1 MQLKFSEAVGFLGV
15 PEATARRWIKNRGLP
30 VHRVD
35 ERLFVNP
42 VELWEWATEQ
52 QLPVSP
58 DLLTHA
64 LRERVSVPP
73 ISTLL
78 QSGGIHHAVPGA
90 SAAAVLHAV
99 VARLPLPAQVDRAF
113 LATALT
119 AREAMGSTGVGY
131 GIAIPHVRNPI
142 LLHVE
147 EPFVSLALLAHP
159 VDFGA
164 ADGRPVHAL
173 FTVISPTV
181 PTHLRILAQLSLLLR
196 DESLRRLLERNAPDP
211 ELMAH
216 IGGLEHP
223 DPGAPAS
230 ARTSIHGD
238 HA

>member
-1 MQLKFSEAVGFLGV
+1 MQLKFSEAVGYLGV
-15 PEATARRWIKNRGLP
+15 PEATARRWVKNRGLP
-30 VHRVD
+30 VHRAD

-58 DLLTHA
+58 DLLMHA
-64 LRERVSVPP
+64 LKERASVPP

-78 QSGGIHHAVPGA
+78 LSGGIHHAVRGA
-90 SAAAVLHAV
+90 SAAAVLSAV

-119 AREAMGSTGVGY
+119 AREAMGSTGIGY

-147 EPFVSLALLAHP
+147 EPLVSLALLAHP

-164 ADGRPVHAL
+164 ADGQLVHAL

-181 PTHLRILAQLSLLLR
+181 PIHLRILAQLSLLLR
-196 DESLRRLLERNAPDP
+196 DEPLRRLLERNAPGP
-211 ELMAH
+211 ELMVH
-216 IGGLEHP
+216 IGELERVA
-223 DPGAPAS
+223 PGAPAS
-230 ARTSIHGD
+230 PRVSTHGD
-238 HA
+238 RP